1 MNNCFLATKVSFM
14 NEMKL
19 LADISG
25 VNWDAAVNGFSLD
38 ERVGN
43 SHMNVPGFD
52 GKLGFGGSCFPKDVQ
67 ALINYAK
74 INNIDLNTLSGAW
87 KTNLKL
93 RPDKDWEVLVGRS
106 VIKDD

>member
-1 MNNCFLATKVSFM
+1 MK
-14 NEMKL
+14 KL

-52 GKLGFGGSCFPKDVQ
+52 GKLDLEEAAFQ
-67 ALINYAK
+67 K
-74 INNIDLNTLSGAW
+74 I
-87 KTNLKL
+87 KH
-93 RPDKDWEVLVGRS
+93 
-106 VIKDD
+106 